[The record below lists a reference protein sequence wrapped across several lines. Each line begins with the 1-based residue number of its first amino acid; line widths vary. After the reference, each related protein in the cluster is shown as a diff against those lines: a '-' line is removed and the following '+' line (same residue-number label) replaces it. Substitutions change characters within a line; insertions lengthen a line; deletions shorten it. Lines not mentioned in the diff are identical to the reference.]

1 MKYKALP
8 ERQLE
13 VMQVLWNSDEAM
25 TAADIVNFSDMA
37 INTVQAS
44 LRSLTAKGY
53 VKQDK
58 VVYSG
63 TVLARTY
70 IPVVS
75 QEKYLEMACEGLMR
89 ANTTSLVMT
98 TFVRKISN
106 IAMLDELEEKIKQR
120 KKELENECQR
130 EQKRM
135 GT

>member
-1 MKYKALP
+1 MKYKALS

-13 VMQVLWNSDEAM
+13 VMQVLWGSDKAM
-25 TAADIVNFSDMA
+25 TAADIVNFSNLTT
-37 INTVQAS
+37 NTVRAS
-44 LRSLTAKGY
+44 LRSMEAKGY

-58 VVYSG
+58 LVYSG

-70 IPVVS
+70 IPAVS
-75 QEKYLEMACEGLMR
+75 REEYLKMACEGLMR

-98 TFVRKISN
+98 MFVRKISN
-106 IAMLDELEEKIKQR
+106 VAMLDELEEKIKQR